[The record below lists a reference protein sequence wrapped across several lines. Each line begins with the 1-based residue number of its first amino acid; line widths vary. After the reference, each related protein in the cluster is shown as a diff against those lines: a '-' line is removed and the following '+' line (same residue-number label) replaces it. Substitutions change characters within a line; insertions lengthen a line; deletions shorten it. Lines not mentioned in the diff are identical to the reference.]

1 MPTSDIKILALE
13 SSCDETSAA
22 IVDNGKVLNN
32 IIATQS
38 VHGNYGGVV
47 PELASR
53 AHQQNIVPVVDQAL
67 KNAAIDK
74 TSLSA
79 IAFTRGPGLLGALL
93 VGTSF
98 AKSMALALNIPLIE
112 VNHMQAHILA
122 HFIDDPKPEFPFLC
136 LTVSGGHT
144 QIVLVKSHLD
154 MEIVGETRD
163 DAVGEAFDKSAKLLG
178 LSYPGGPLI
187 DKYAQLG
194 DPHRFVLPQTEM
206 PGLEYSFS
214 GIKTGIL
221 YFLRDELKKNENF
234 IDENLNDIC
243 ASIQYTLVEMLL
255 QKLRKAARQFNI
267 KNIALAGGVS
277 ANSGLRNGLNQ
288 MAEKEGWKVF
298 VPAFEYCTD
307 NAAMIGMAAH
317 YKYLAG
323 EFTTQEVSALPR
335 MKF

>member
-1 MPTSDIKILALE
+1 MPTSEIKILAIE

-22 IVDNGKVLNN
+22 VVVNGKVLNN

-38 VHGNYGGVV
+38 VHENYGGVV

-74 TSLSA
+74 NELSA
-79 IAFTRGPGLLGALL
+79 ISFTRGPGLLGALL

-98 AKSMALALNIPLIE
+98 AKSMALALDIPLIE

-144 QIVLVKSHLD
+144 QIVLVESHLK
-154 MEIVGETRD
+154 MAIIGETRD

-178 LSYPGGPLI
+178 LPYPGGPLI
-187 DKYAQLG
+187 DKYAQQG
-194 DPHRFVLPQTEM
+194 DPTRFVFPETSM
-206 PGLEYSFS
+206 PGLSYSFS

-221 YFLRDELKKNENF
+221 YFLRDELKKNERF
-234 IDENLNDIC
+234 IEENLNDIC
-243 ASIQYTLVEMLL
+243 ASIQHTLVNMLL
-255 QKLRKAARQFNI
+255 QKLRKAARKHSI
-267 KNIALAGGVS
+267 KHIAIAGGVS
-277 ANSGLRNGLNQ
+277 ANSGLRIGLQ
-288 MAEKEGWKVF
+288 KMAEAERWTTY
-298 VPAFEYCTD
+298 VPDFQYCTD
-307 NAAMIGMAAH
+307 NAGMIGIAGY

-323 EFTTQEVSALPR
+323 EFVDQKVSALPR